1 MEIQTNE
8 KELFEPLSQM
18 APRHPRHGQCRGEEV
33 RKTALHIDKFAKAVM
48 QTAMNWADTLIVVD
62 MIAAMEDPD
71 HDPTAASSNEPD
83 QPVEEAD
90 MEQTTLQ
97 QTLELCLLWPV
108 RIWRLGGYGSFMQ
121 L

>member
-1 MEIQTNE
+1 MVSADVE
-8 KELFEPLSQM
+8 KLERL
-18 APRHPRHGQCRGEEV
+18 
-33 RKTALHIDKFAKAVM
+33 ALHIDEFAKAVM
-48 QTAMNWADTLIVVD
+48 QTAMKWAVTLIVVG

-97 QTLELCLLWPV
+97 QTLELCLSWPV